1 MAREMSTFTQYDM
14 DCLEELQRVISKA
27 IDPSVARKERLVG
40 LVWSVCAF
48 TVSILMLLGSWHPAL
63 VALFFVIG
71 LFFASRVLRVY
82 RFMARKAW
90 MDMDKRAVRTG
101 YILEK
106 SHLTASNETGSSQY
120 PYSHCL
126 RLLETDARIY
136 IILKEGQGIVLD
148 KAHLQGGSP
157 EQLRTWLE
165 NRCGKKTEQI
175 KS

>member
-1 MAREMSTFTQYDM
+1 MRTYTEYDM
-14 DCLEELQRVISKA
+14 DCLEELQRVVSKA
-27 IDPSVARKERLVG
+27 IDPSVARREQLVG

-48 TVSILMLLGSWHPAL
+48 TVSVLMLLGSWHPAL

-90 MDMDKRAVRTG
+90 MDMDKSAIRTD
-101 YILEK
+101 YVLEK
-106 SHLTASNETGSSQY
+106 SHLTASNAAGSSKY

-136 IILKEGQGIVLD
+136 VILKEGQGVVLD
-148 KAHLQGGSP
+148 KSHVEGGSP

-165 NRCGKKTEQI
+165 SRCGIKTEQM
-175 KS
+175 KTKGL

>member
-1 MAREMSTFTQYDM
+1 MSTYTEYDM

-27 IDPSVARKERLVG
+27 IDPSVARRERLVG

-48 TVSILMLLGSWHPAL
+48 AVSILMFLKNWHPAL

-82 RFMARKAW
+82 RSMARKAW
-90 MDMDKRAVRTG
+90 MDMDKNLVRTG
-101 YILEK
+101 YTLEK
-106 SHLTASNETGSSQY
+106 SHLTASNAAGSSQY

-136 IILKEGQGIVLD
+136 VILKEGQGIVLD
-148 KAHLQGGSP
+148 KSHVGGGTP

-165 NRCGKKTEQI
+165 SKCGKKTERI
-175 KS
+175 K